1 MKSVNIH
8 EAKTHLSALIAA
20 VEAGEEVIISRANKP
35 VVKLVAMESKRGQRI
50 PGLHKG
56 AVLYISEDFDAALPE
71 EFWVRNNPA

>member
-35 VVKLVAMESKRGQRI
+35 VVRLIAMESKCGQRT

-56 AVLYISEDFDAALPE
+56 AVLYISEDFDAPLPE
-71 EFWVRNNPA
+71 EFWLGNGPA

>member
-35 VVKLVAMESKRGQRI
+35 VVKLVAMESKHRQRI

-56 AVLYISEDFDAALPE
+56 AVLYISENFDAPLPE
-71 EFWVRNNPA
+71 EFWPGNDPA

>member
-35 VVKLVAMESKRGQRI
+35 VVKLIAMQSKSAKRI

-71 EFWVRNNPA
+71 EFWLGNGPA

>member
-35 VVKLVAMESKRGQRI
+35 VAKLVALAPKPRKRI
-50 PGLHKG
+50 IGLHKDN
-56 AVLYISEDFDAALPE
+56 VVYISEDFDAPLPD
-71 EFWVRNNPA
+71 EFWLGNGPV

>member
-35 VVKLVAMESKRGQRI
+35 VVKLIAVESKGGQRI

-56 AVLYISEDFDAALPE
+56 AVLYISEDFDAPLPD
-71 EFWVRNNPA
+71 EFWLGNGPV

>member
-8 EAKTHLSALIAA
+8 EAKTRLSALIAA

-35 VVKLVAMESKRGQRI
+35 VVKLVAMQSKSGQRI

-56 AVLYISEDFDAALPE
+56 AVLYISEDFDTPLPE
-71 EFWVRNNPA
+71 EFWLGNDPA